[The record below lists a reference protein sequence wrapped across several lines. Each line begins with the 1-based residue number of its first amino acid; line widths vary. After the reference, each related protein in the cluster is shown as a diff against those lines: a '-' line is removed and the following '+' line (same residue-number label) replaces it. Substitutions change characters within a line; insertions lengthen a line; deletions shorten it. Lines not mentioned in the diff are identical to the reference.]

1 LPSCHSRYLR
11 EDDELG
17 DHGIGTVRASTLM
30 TACAYREVNAMHDL
44 DRTMYEMGP
53 HEVDDRRAHEWK
65 QGESEQSEEEDFL
78 GILGSILGE
87 SKNGHQETPELQE
100 LQELLGV
107 PSRSPAADGLP
118 GAGPTVGSPHE
129 LHELELA
136 SELLEVTSEEE
147 LDRFIADLVRGATT
161 AAGNFARS
169 DVGRALGGVLR
180 NTAKEALPLVGRA
193 VGGRFGSKG
202 AEWGRRAGAA
212 AADLFGLE
220 LEGLSSE
227 DREFELARAFTRFAE
242 AACRNAA
249 RAPADAPAP
258 AVVRAAAMAAARRHA
273 PGLLPLITGRGR
285 RPEEAGSGNSPSAAS
300 SPAPPQGGQVTDPA
314 QAGQSGRWVR
324 RGGVIVLLGA

>member
-1 LPSCHSRYLR
+1 
-11 EDDELG
+11 
-17 DHGIGTVRASTLM
+17 M
-30 TACAYREVNAMHDL
+30 TACANREVNAMHDL
-44 DRTMYEMGP
+44 DRTMYEMGQ
-53 HEVDDRRAHEWK
+53 HEVDDRRAHEWE
-65 QGESEQSEEEDFL
+65 QGEGEQFEEEDFL

-87 SKNGHQETPELQE
+87 SKDGHQETPELQE

-107 PSRSPAADGLP
+107 PSRGPAADGQP
-118 GAGPTVGSPHE
+118 GAGHTVGSPRE
-129 LHELELA
+129 MHELELA

-180 NTAKEALPLVGRA
+180 NTAKEALPVVGRA
-193 VGGRFGSKG
+193 VGGRFGAKG

-242 AACRNAA
+242 AASRNAA
-249 RAPADAPAP
+249 KAPADAPAP

-285 RPEEAGSGNSPSAAS
+285 PDQAVSGSRPPAANSA
-300 SPAPPQGGQVTDPA
+300 APPQGAQVTEPA

>member
-1 LPSCHSRYLR
+1 
-11 EDDELG
+11 
-17 DHGIGTVRASTLM
+17 M
-30 TACAYREVNAMHDL
+30 TAGAYREVNAMHDL

-53 HEVDDRRAHEWK
+53 HEADDRRAHEWE

-78 GILGSILGE
+78 GILGSMLGE
-87 SKNGHQETPELQE
+87 SKDGHQETPELQE

-107 PSRSPAADGLP
+107 PSRSPAADGRP
-118 GAGPTVGSPHE
+118 GTGHKAGSPQE
-129 LHELELA
+129 MHELELA
-136 SELLEVTSEEE
+136 SELLEVSSEEE
-147 LDRFIADLVRGATT
+147 LDRFLADLVRGATK
-161 AAGNFARS
+161 AAGDFARS

-180 NTAKEALPLVGRA
+180 TTAKEALPLVGRA
-193 VGGRFGSKG
+193 VGGRFGPKG

-249 RAPADAPAP
+249 KAPADAPAP
-258 AVVRAAAMAAARRHA
+258 AVVRAAVTAAARRHA
-273 PGLLPLITGRGR
+273 PGLLPLITSGG
-285 RPEEAGSGNSPSAAS
+285 RPEESMGGNRPSAADG
-300 SPAPPQGGQVTDPA
+300 PTPQAGQTTGAA